1 MYITTIY
8 DYIAITH
15 RIYPLKELI
24 QSFPQD
30 LGADWMWYNRG
41 NKSSPI
47 IEVGNELKKFVII
60 QDEIMDF
67 HTAIASFNRS
77 FLP

>member
-30 LGADWMWYNRG
+30 LGADWM
-41 NKSSPI
+41 
-47 IEVGNELKKFVII
+47 
-60 QDEIMDF
+60 
-67 HTAIASFNRS
+67 
-77 FLP
+77 

>member
-15 RIYPLKELI
+15 RNYPLKELI

-30 LGADWMWYNRG
+30 LGADWMWDNRG

-47 IEVGNELKKFVII
+47 TEVGRWVLKTYK
-60 QDEIMDF
+60 
-67 HTAIASFNRS
+67 
-77 FLP
+77 